1 MTKNLSPLRYPGGKS
16 RGAEMIFEYIPEK
29 TKEICSPFF
38 GGGSIEVL
46 CANHGMTVN
55 GYDKFEPLADFW
67 KCLLKR
73 PTELAILV
81 AGWWS
86 MKPLE
91 FDKENKKWIAGL
103 PEFYEEKPPKTKPPT
118 PSNYEKL
125 KKELLSPKLSQ
136 LERAALFYVI
146 NRTSF
151 SGSALS
157 GGVTIG
163 NPRFTE
169 TSIHRILDFKE
180 KNNVKNI
187 TVECMDFRESIKKNK
202 TKMMY
207 LDPPYWLETKLY
219 GEKGGLNFQEKD
231 HVELFNLLSKCKKW
245 ILSYNDSKIIRET
258 YKDYEIVPLE
268 WAYGM
273 KNYSGPKGEKKKK
286 KAMPKSSEVLILS
299 DGI

>member
-1 MTKNLSPLRYPGGKS
+1 MVDSPDLG
-16 RGAEMIFEYIPEK
+16 
-29 TKEICSPFF
+29 
-38 GGGSIEVL
+38 
-46 CANHGMTVN
+46 
-55 GYDKFEPLADFW
+55 
-67 KCLLKR
+67 
-73 PTELAILV
+73 IL
-81 AGWWS
+81 
-86 MKPLE
+86 P
-91 FDKENKKWIAGL
+91 NN
-103 PEFYEEKPPKTKPPT
+103 PKTKPPT

-157 GGVTIG
+157 GGVTTG

-286 KAMPKSSEVLILS
+286 KVMPKSSEVLILS

>member
-1 MTKNLSPLRYPGGKS
+1 MAKNLSPLRYPGGKS
-16 RGAEMIFEYIPEK
+16 RGAEMIFGHIPEK

-38 GGGSIEVL
+38 GGGSLELL
-46 CANHGMTVN
+46 CANHGITVH

-86 MKPLE
+86 TGRNGLAKGFE
-91 FDKENKKWIAGL
+91 TRKKYG
-103 PEFYEEKPPKTKPPT
+103 E
-118 PSNYEKL
+118 L
-125 KKELLSPKLSQ
+125 KAELLSPEISQ
-136 LERAALFYVI
+136 LERATLFYVI

-157 GGVTIG
+157 GGVTPG
-163 NPRFTE
+163 NPRFTA
-169 TSIHRILDFKE
+169 TSLDRISDFK
-180 KNNVKNI
+180 KINTVKNI

-231 HVELFNLLSKCKKW
+231 HVDLFNLLSKCRKW
-245 ILSYNDSKIIRET
+245 VLSYNDSKIIRET
-258 YKDYEIVPLE
+258 YKDYKIVPLE

-273 KNYSGPKGEKKKK
+273 KNYTGPKGEKKKK